1 MTLSPRRDDA
11 GDLAASSKA
20 STEYCSAPAHT
31 RCSFSIIPASFSW
44 QRLSSR
50 CCDRCRAAALTPVGS
65 RLLLPVSSNRSKSY
79 FGKSQHS
86 RGARWSDTE
95 AKKFS
100 SAADPDSLHCAQ
112 VNPVGGFLFV
122 QGFDKW
128 VWICMWI
135 FFFFFFF
142 FERHMLLKAHLSKWF
157 ILFFSTSDM
166 YFLTMFYFA
175 ILVSAFCL
183 FSSLLLNVYNK

>member
-1 MTLSPRRDDA
+1 MLGTWQPPPRLPQSIVLHLPTRDA
-11 GDLAASSKA
+11 HLASSPPH
-20 STEYCSAPAHT
+20 SAGRGSRRGVAIVVAQLRWPLWAHS
-31 RCSFSIIPASFSW
+31 CSF
-44 QRLSSR
+44 LSLLIGVNLILVRVSTAEV
-50 CCDRCRAAALTPVGS
+50 RAGATQKQKSSPQPLTPTPCTV
-65 RLLLPVSSNRSKSY
+65 LKSTQWEVFFLY
-79 FGKSQHS
+79 RDLINEF
-86 RGARWSDTE
+86 E
-95 AKKFS
+95 
-100 SAADPDSLHCAQ
+100 SAC
-112 VNPVGGFLFV
+112 G
-122 QGFDKW
+122 
-128 VWICMWI
+128 

>member
-1 MTLSPRRDDA
+1 MLGTWQPPPRLPQSIVLHLPTRDA
-11 GDLAASSKA
+11 HLASSPPH
-20 STEYCSAPAHT
+20 SAGRGSRRGVAIVVEQLRWPLWAHS
-31 RCSFSIIPASFSW
+31 CSF
-44 QRLSSR
+44 LSLLIGVSAAEV
-50 CCDRCRAAALTPVGS
+50 RA
-65 RLLLPVSSNRSKSY
+65 
-79 FGKSQHS
+79 
-86 RGARWSDTE
+86 GATQKQ
-95 AKKFS
+95 KKFS

-122 QGFDKW
+122 QGFNKW

-135 FFFFFFF
+135 FFFFSFF

-157 ILFFSTSDM
+157 ILFFSISDM